1 MAKRK
6 AAKKKSG
13 SEAPELEHITEQ
25 LRGLAVEINTL
36 TPDPDNTVT
45 HDSKSIAAIQ
55 RSLERFGQDQ
65 PLVVQEEGMI
75 VRKGNGRLAAAR
87 ELGWTHLAAV
97 VVTEDNLAAVAR
109 SIADNRSGEFRNWDY
124 TKLVELLK
132 TLKAGGQDTEA
143 TGWDHSQI
151 EKLVQQHGEMP
162 ELIPSGAANN
172 VPESPSSPD
181 SPEAPSLEGASQV
194 RMVHLFF
201 NVETFAEFTEITEGL
216 QEKYKTSNQTDTVLE
231 ALKAASGKG

>member
-6 AAKKKSG
+6 TAKSKADKEG
-13 SEAPELEHITEQ
+13 GLGHIAEQ
-25 LRGLAVEINTL
+25 LQGLAIEINL
-36 TPDPDNTVT
+36 LNPDPDNTVT

-87 ELGWTHLAAV
+87 ELGWTHMAAV
-97 VVTEDNLAAVAR
+97 VVAEGNLAAVAR

-143 TGWDHSQI
+143 TGWNSSQI
-151 EKLVQQHGEMP
+151 EKLVQQHGEVP
-162 ELIPSGAANN
+162 ELIPSGAGEGAA
-172 VPESPSSPD
+172 PAGGSE
-181 SPEAPSLEGASQV
+181 EPSLEGASQV

-201 NVETFAEFTEITEGL
+201 NVETFTEFTELTETL
-216 QEKYKTSNQTDTVLE
+216 QKSYKTTNQTDTVLE
-231 ALKAASGKG
+231 ALKRASKEG